1 MKITKPVWD
10 QDFQCLTTDCPDTC
24 CAGWQ
29 IPVDEE
35 SAARFRA
42 MEGELGERLRKALIT
57 VDGETQFAE
66 KDGRCVMLNEANL
79 CDLYA
84 QCGEGALCRTCHTHP
99 RFIAQFGARR
109 EIMPG
114 LSCPEWV
121 QVYLMREEK
130 VEFVTEETDEEITD
144 FTEIDAAWFF
154 RLTRARHRALE
165 LVQDRSLSLGQ
176 RIRQLLALA
185 AELDEEEDGPCPQS
199 EILEAYGK
207 RLASLEI
214 LTPTWAELLNGKT
227 AVKENSFREA
237 VLEKLLVYDIFRFFL
252 RSVYDFRVLPWV
264 KLAVFHAL
272 AVAWVGRGCESKA
285 DFCEVARLYSK
296 EIEHSAENQEAI
308 HRSLCRRRGRYSAAG
323 LLKAMAELEIG

>member
-10 QDFQCLTTDCPDTC
+10 KDFRCLTTDCPDTC
-24 CAGWQ
+24 CALWQ

-42 MEGELGERLRKALIT
+42 MEGPLGDRLRLALIT

-66 KDGRCVMLNEANL
+66 KDGRCVMLNDRNL

-84 QCGEGALCRTCHTHP
+84 SCGESALCRTCHTHP

-154 RLTRARHRALE
+154 QLTRARHRALE
-165 LVQDRSLSLGQ
+165 LVQDRSLSLGE

-185 AELDEEEDGPCPQS
+185 AELDEEEDGPCPQRGV
-199 EILEAYGK
+199 LPAYVQ
-207 RLASLEI
+207 RLAGLEI
-214 LTPTWAELLNGKT
+214 LMPAWAELL
-227 AVKENSFREA
+227 AQQPEARPQPFRDA

-252 RSVYDFRVLPWV
+252 RAVYDFRVLPWV

-272 AVAWVGRGCESKA
+272 TVAWVGRGCESKEE
-285 DFCEVARLYSK
+285 FCEVARLYSK
-296 EIEHSAENQEAI
+296 EIEHSAENQETI
-308 HRSLCRRRGRYSAAG
+308 HRSLCRRSGRYSAAG
-323 LLKAMAELEIG
+323 LLKAMAELGIE